1 MVVLIYDPLLW
12 NTSNF
17 LVVQPYM
24 KSHVNKTQDVQYS
37 LILHF
42 RQNIPVLKEER
53 EATLFVLWSLACL
66 TNFESLFHVA
76 VFGARKQRPET
87 VWVRRLYGFAHT
99 GIEADKNYKV
109 VKSTSL

>member
-42 RQNIPVLKEER
+42 RQKYSSFER
-53 EATLFVLWSLACL
+53 RARSNTICIMEFSLL
-66 TNFESLFHVA
+66 DEF
-76 VFGARKQRPET
+76 
-87 VWVRRLYGFAHT
+87 
-99 GIEADKNYKV
+99 
-109 VKSTSL
+109 